1 MKICGRTTQ
10 TSIPDTFKAISQLL
24 IKASQVEPLLK
35 QMGQALKA
43 SRLYSEVF
51 IWVTE
56 KGDQGETAWGTDTPP
71 LCARA
76 LFMDQPQPFCTRTVI
91 QDKTPLILERDGK
104 GCTNCPILSNCTG
117 WAALAIPLLFR
128 DEFYGILLVTL
139 SNEVIAVNT
148 EVAFLAEMGE
158 NIGACLNRMG
168 QEALYRTTAT
178 ALLKRRLEL
187 NYFHS
192 LAKLTEEP
200 DTDLESI
207 LQRGVDLIP
216 TSMAHPDLAAAALTL
231 ADTRQQFATANFT
244 RGTPMVENPVI
255 VEGKTVGML
264 TVCYPSNSHRK
275 TEPTFLNE
283 EKKLM
288 GSISLRMGKIIER
301 KRGRIA
307 LERSEQRFRDL
318 TNNAVTGIAILQGDE
333 VVFQNPEYKKIFG
346 LLSHSPNLFM
356 DRGIHPDDREKA
368 RKFYTKIICHD
379 FTTLSVDFRII
390 APQADNSTPKITS
403 VFCRATITEF
413 KERPAVLLN
422 VMDMTKPRE
431 LENLLRIQDKMTSL
445 GRVAAGIAHEIRNP
459 LSGIN
464 IYLKSLEKYA
474 LERNNETEGKIISK
488 IQSASN
494 RIESVI
500 KRVMDFS
507 KPGELKP
514 VPVNINLPVHNAIDL
529 AAVTL
534 RKSGIRIETNLG
546 RLLPQ
551 CRLDS
556 PMIEQVMLNL
566 ITNAAEAMK
575 TLAPGTKTIAVTT
588 QCLDPRHVIILVE
601 DSGSG
606 ISNIH
611 GDRIFDPFYTTKN
624 SSGIGLSICRRIV
637 NDHRGTLKLHPSR
650 LGGAGFMIQLPIPD
664 TTEPQGK
671 VHGHNKA

>member
-1 MKICGRTTQ
+1 MKIRGRTTQ
-10 TSIPDTFKAISQLL
+10 TSISETFKAISRLL
-24 IKASQVEPLLK
+24 IKTSQIEPLFKRMVQGLK
-35 QMGQALKA
+35 T
-43 SRLYSEVF
+43 SRLYEEVF
-51 IWVTE
+51 IWVAG
-56 KGDQGETAWGTDTPP
+56 KGDQRETTWGTGTPP
-71 LCARA
+71 LCART
-76 LFMDQPQPFCTRTVI
+76 LFVKQPQHFCIKTVI
-91 QDKTPLILERDGK
+91 QNKTSLILERDGDT
-104 GCTNCPILSNCTG
+104 CASCPVLSDCTG
-117 WAALAIPLLFR
+117 WAALVIPLLFR
-128 DEFYGILLVTL
+128 EEFYGILFVTL

-148 EVAFLAEMGE
+148 EVAFLEELGE

-168 QEALYRTTAT
+168 QEVLYRMTAN
-178 ALLKRRLEL
+178 ALLKRSLEL

-192 LAKLTEEP
+192 LAKLTEQP

-216 TSMAHPDLAAAALTL
+216 ASMAHPDLVAAALIL
-231 ADTRQQFATANFT
+231 VDTNQQFTTASFT
-244 RGTPMVENPVI
+244 RSTPMVDNPVI
-255 VEGKTVGML
+255 VDGKTVGML
-264 TVCYPSNSHRK
+264 TVCYSSHLHQG
-275 TEPTFLNE
+275 PPLSFLNE
-283 EKKLM
+283 EKELM

-318 TNNAVTGIAILQGDE
+318 TNNAVTGIAIVQGSE
-333 VVFQNPEYKKIFG
+333 IVFQNPEYQKIFG
-346 LLSHSPNLFM
+346 SLSHSPTLFV
-356 DRGIHPDDREKA
+356 DTEVHPDDRDKA
-368 RKFYTKIICHD
+368 RQFHTAIMRHD
-379 FTTLSVDFRII
+379 FTTLSVDFRI
-390 APQADNSTPKITS
+390 ASPQLNNGNPRVIS
-403 VFCRATITEF
+403 VFCRAAMTEF

-464 IYLKSLEKYA
+464 IYLKSLEKYT
-474 LERNNETEGKIISK
+474 LERNAETESKIITK

-514 VPVNINLPVHNAIDL
+514 VPVNVNLPVHNAIDL

-534 RKSGIRIETNLG
+534 RKSGIKIETNLG
-546 RLLPQ
+546 NSLPQ
-551 CRLDS
+551 CGLDS

-588 QCLDPRHVIILVE
+588 QCLDHKQVIILVE
-601 DSGSG
+601 DSGPG

-624 SSGIGLSICRRIV
+624 SSGIGLSICRRII
-637 NDHRGTLKLHPSR
+637 NDHKGTLNIHPSR
-650 LGGAGFMIQLPIPD
+650 LGGAGFIIQLPVIGTPKLQD
-664 TTEPQGK
+664 
-671 VHGHNKA
+671 KALELKKA

>member
-1 MKICGRTTQ
+1 MKIRSRTTQ
-10 TSIPDTFKAISQLL
+10 TSIPETFKTISRLL
-24 IKASQVEPLLK
+24 IKATQVEPLLK
-35 QMGQALKA
+35 RMGQNLKA

-51 IWVTE
+51 IWVAE
-56 KGDQGETAWGTDTPP
+56 KGDQEETAWGTGTPP

-76 LFMDQPQPFCTRTVI
+76 LFMDQPQPFCIKTVI
-91 QDKTPLILERDGK
+91 QDKEPLMLERDGE
-104 GCTNCPILSNCTG
+104 GCANCPIISDCTG
-117 WAALAIPLLFR
+117 WAALVVPLLFR
-128 DEFYGILLVTL
+128 EEFYGILLVTL
-139 SNEVIAVNT
+139 SSEIIAVKT
-148 EVAFLAEMGE
+148 EVSFLVEIGE
-158 NIGACLNRMG
+158 NLGACLNRMG
-168 QEALYRTTAT
+168 QETLYRKTAT
-178 ALLKRRLEL
+178 ALLKRSLEL

-192 LAKLTEEP
+192 LAKLTEQP
-200 DTDLESI
+200 DTDLETI
-207 LQRGVDLIP
+207 LQRGIDLIP
-216 TSMAHPDLAAAALTL
+216 ASMTYPDLAAAALTIT
-231 ADTRQQFATANFT
+231 DTRQQFTTANFT
-244 RGTPMVENPVI
+244 RGTPMVENPI
-255 VEGKTVGML
+255 VVDGKTVGML
-264 TVCYPSNSHRK
+264 TVCYPSHSHRK
-275 TEPTFLNE
+275 NEPTFLNE
-283 EKKLM
+283 EKELI

-318 TNNAVTGIAILQGDE
+318 TKNAVTGIAILQGDE

-346 LLSHSPNLFM
+346 PLSHSPNLFM
-356 DRGIHPDDREKA
+356 DTGVHPDDRDKA
-368 RKFYTKIICHD
+368 RKFHTAIMRHD
-379 FTTLSVDFRII
+379 FTTLSVDFRIS
-390 APQADNSTPKITS
+390 APQADNGNPRITS
-403 VFCRATITEF
+403 VFCRAAMTEF
-413 KERPAVLLN
+413 KERSAVLLN

-474 LERNNETEGKIISK
+474 LERNAETEGKIISK

-494 RIESVI
+494 RIEAVI

-514 VPVNINLPVHNAIDL
+514 VSININLPVHNAIDL

-534 RKSGIRIETNLG
+534 RKSGIKIETNLG
-546 RLLPQ
+546 TSLPQ
-551 CRLDS
+551 CGLDN

-575 TLAPGTKTIAVTT
+575 TLAPGTKTIAITT

-601 DSGSG
+601 DSGPGVS
-606 ISNIH
+606 SIH

-650 LGGAGFMIQLPIPD
+650 LGGAGFIVRLPVD
-664 TTEPQGK
+664 SR
-671 VHGHNKA
+671 